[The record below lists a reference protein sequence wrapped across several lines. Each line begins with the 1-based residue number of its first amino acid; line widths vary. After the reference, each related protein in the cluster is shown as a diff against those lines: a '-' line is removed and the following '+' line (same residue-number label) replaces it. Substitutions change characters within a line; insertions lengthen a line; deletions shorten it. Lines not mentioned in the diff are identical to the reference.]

1 MANTNNIT
9 KLVYEN
15 VIESHL
21 GQIEL
26 VGLELEHASGVRA
39 IAADTAMREHGGRE
53 HFDADLLLEAVDDLV
68 GNDRLFES
76 YDKEAN
82 SNQTDFALGYG
93 LPFESL
99 DAYLDLRELFGKEWL
114 MLTMMEY
121 TKRLA
126 EGELCGTG
134 MMQATEPVRRAR
146 EEFER
151 ARATEFECYLA
162 PVKQRVAAAMAAKNI

>member
-1 MANTNNIT
+1 MANANNIT

-53 HFDADLLLEAVDDLV
+53 HFDADLLFDAVDRLV

-76 YDKEAN
+76 YNDPCNPNAEKEELE
-82 SNQTDFALGYG
+82 LGRG
-93 LPFESL
+93 CPFESL
-99 DAYLDLRELFGKEWL
+99 DAYLDLRELFGAEWL
-114 MLTMMEY
+114 SLTMMEY
-121 TKRLA
+121 AKRLA
-126 EGELCGTG
+126 GGELRVAG

-146 EEFER
+146 EEYAKARTVDFDCFSAHTKKR
-151 ARATEFECYLA
+151 AA
-162 PVKQRVAAAMAAKNI
+162 